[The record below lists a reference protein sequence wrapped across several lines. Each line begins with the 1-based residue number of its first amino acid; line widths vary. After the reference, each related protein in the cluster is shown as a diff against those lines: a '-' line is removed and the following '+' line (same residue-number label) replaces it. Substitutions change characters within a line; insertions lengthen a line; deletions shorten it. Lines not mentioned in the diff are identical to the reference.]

1 MNIFAY
7 IVSFMA
13 IQYCAFMGVKL
24 LWPLLTGSDENTATM
39 TIVSTAV
46 YTILTI
52 ALFLSVRWARV
63 SGHYVRTH
71 PWGQVMWC
79 VLAAIGTI
87 IPSIWFQEQ
96 MTFLPDISGDSLS
109 EVLKNRW
116 GYFTVGILVPLMEEI
131 VFRGAI
137 LRSLL
142 KLDKNVMKPWVA
154 IVVSALIFAI
164 AHVNPAQ
171 MPHAFLMGL
180 LFGWMY
186 RRTGSIVLCVA
197 MHWVN
202 NTAAYVLYNILP
214 EPDAPLIYQF
224 NGNGQTVLMSVL
236 FSLCIL
242 IPSLIQ
248 LHQRMKPAK

>member
-7 IVSFMA
+7 IVSLLAM
-13 IQYCAFMGVKL
+13 QYCAFMGVEL
-24 LWPLLTGSDENTATM
+24 LWPLLTGSDEKTTFM
-39 TIVSTAV
+39 TIVATAI

-52 ALFLSVRWARV
+52 ALFLSLRWAKV
-63 SGHYVRTH
+63 SGHYLRTR

-79 VLAAIGTI
+79 VLAASGTI

-96 MTFLPDISGDSLS
+96 ITFLPDISSDSLA
-109 EVLKNRW
+109 EVLKSPW
-116 GYFTVGILVPLMEEI
+116 GYFAVGILVPLTEEI

-142 KLDKNVMKPWVA
+142 KLNKKVMKPWVA
-154 IVVSALIFAI
+154 IVASALIFAI

-171 MPHAFLMGL
+171 MPHAFLIGL
-180 LFGWMY
+180 LLGWMY

-214 EPDAPLIYQF
+214 NPDAPLIYHF
-224 NGNGQTVLMSVL
+224 NGNEQTVFLSIL
-236 FSLCIL
+236 FSLCLLIQKL
-242 IPSLIQ
+242 IPQHHIM
-248 LHQRMKPAK
+248 HPA